1 MKKITLITFAALAFT
16 GIASAQLSVQKGGRV
31 EVGPFKAEYDRPSL
45 DSLLLFPTTTAA
57 DSPDNGIS
65 PMASKSFVSID
76 KNAALT
82 VLGRRNNVSGGYIA
96 FGNDRNVTVGEWAGR
111 EDSDI
116 LQLRGIQ
123 GLRFE
128 SGNAEIFKYY
138 CSRYSDNATVKFI
151 FNCDVKGPAF
161 LVTSDERLKSDIEDL
176 DVSTADFS
184 GINPISYRL
193 KAAPAPARAASATE
207 DGCEET
213 VGPAAPDP
221 RTRYGFSAQEVK
233 EIFPD
238 LVCEDEDGYLSVDY
252 IGFIP
257 ILVDAVKSLKAEVE
271 EQKSVIES
279 LTARENAPQRA
290 PGKDG
295 GQAGIDGPAV
305 VRPSL
310 AQNRPNPF
318 TATTVIECTLP
329 ESVAD
334 ASLRIYDLQGKQVM
348 KLAVEGRGST
358 SVTVD
363 GSTLA
368 AGMYIYALIADGR
381 ETDSKRMILTD

>member
-16 GIASAQLSVQKGGRV
+16 GIASAQLSVQKNGRIQI
-31 EVGPFKAEYDRPSL
+31 GPFKERYTPPSL
-45 DSLLLFPTTTAA
+45 DSLLIGFSLNPEVSSTSTHYPDPAVVVDHSAA
-57 DSPDNGIS
+57 
-65 PMASKSFVSID
+65 M
-76 KNAALT
+76 T
-82 VLGRRNNVSGGYIA
+82 VAGKLNNISGGYIA
-96 FGNDRNVTVGEWAGR
+96 FGNSRNVTVGEWAGHI
-111 EDSDI
+111 DSDV
-116 LQLRGIQ
+116 LQLRGTHGIRYETDK
-123 GLRFE
+123 G
-128 SGNAEIFKYY
+128 EIFRHNYG
-138 CSRYSDNATVKFI
+138 SDKAKFV
-151 FNCDVKGPAF
+151 FSCDVAGPAF

-207 DGCEET
+207 DGCEEI

-257 ILVDAVKSLKAEVE
+257 VLVDAVKSLKAEVD

-279 LTARENAPQRA
+279 LTAQENAPQRA

-381 ETDSKRMILTD
+381 EIDSRRMILTD

>member
-1 MKKITLITFAALAFT
+1 M
-16 GIASAQLSVQKGGRV
+16 
-31 EVGPFKAEYDRPSL
+31 
-45 DSLLLFPTTTAA
+45 
-57 DSPDNGIS
+57 
-65 PMASKSFVSID
+65 
-76 KNAALT
+76 
-82 VLGRRNNVSGGYIA
+82 
-96 FGNDRNVTVGEWAGR
+96 
-111 EDSDI
+111 
-116 LQLRGIQ
+116 
-123 GLRFE
+123 
-128 SGNAEIFKYY
+128 
-138 CSRYSDNATVKFI
+138 KFI

-279 LTARENAPQRA
+279 LTARENAPARA
-290 PGKDG
+290 RKGRRAGRNRRPG
-295 GQAGIDGPAV
+295 
-305 VRPSL
+305 
-310 AQNRPNPF
+310 
-318 TATTVIECTLP
+318 
-329 ESVAD
+329 
-334 ASLRIYDLQGKQVM
+334 
-348 KLAVEGRGST
+348 
-358 SVTVD
+358 
-363 GSTLA
+363 
-368 AGMYIYALIADGR
+368 GR
-381 ETDSKRMILTD
+381 EALAGAEPPQPVHGDHRHRMHAS